1 MNQDT
6 PLILIAKLINNVP
19 KNLPPSE
26 KVIFFNRR
34 DRKILDKKPLIGGSH
49 IEYYHVSTTE
59 IETYKDLPITIEDY
73 ATDRKLGLLVK
84 YQASCE
90 PGNERQLIEG
100 LCSDNLPGLNLNK
113 RIERWIRDLTRDRAT
128 EFIDQFVTQL
138 RWLEQELRQQAANI
152 GLRLD
157 VQVVPDNKGYMY
169 YLISTARATQPLAVR
184 ENLIVLFHDVTN
196 DRNMGV
202 TIAYTA
208 RLRDAKNRDQAIQE
222 LSEHISVEEALD
234 EKIKEWSYE
243 FVGDQTAKFIDNY
256 DGQFASLKSRLENN
270 AKTYLNLLLDT
281 RIEAEGNPVEE
292 IIFQTKDPS
301 NIAQGTHTVPI
312 RGIATGR
319 DIGIVITYQAG
330 FSLGDR
336 QRVLQTF
343 SSSKS
348 LPSEINQRLETW
360 VARFIDQK
368 TADEFITHYTD
379 TAQDLKEFIQQ
390 RASFE
395 TGLHL
400 ELRLVLDKQDK
411 LIPFEIGSSQ
421 RHADLA
427 VHVKDYDTELKL
439 KFHTILIADEDNIVS
454 AVLRSQQR
462 DEFSIAKFVKKKIN
476 EYLLNEVT
484 LDQFCYELKTNMRD
498 GLLNY
503 LNLSLKEYGRKVGF
517 LSLDSDDVSSVV
529 PQKII
534 EIDHPVICTVQGY
547 SEPISVRNI
556 VQMLPDR
563 SNLAMFRKMVPES
576 LADEQEKMPL
586 RVWVESELEKIVKP
600 KLLQKRYI
608 DVLTK
613 FNIVSEA
620 IKKEM
625 QQSASKIGF
634 SVEQIVSVPDL
645 KHDELK
651 RDFAIEIEEERYR
664 TSDANVEVKLN
675 TAVTAR
681 IKNFEVIEAYLDHNT
696 NVQDLMKAAIHNT
709 IRDHLDNVDP
719 ERYYMR
725 FYHPGINEKG
735 QPIVNQ
741 TTGKPE
747 TKSVKQELEEKIT
760 ELLEKTFGAKVINVV
775 PRQRNTDIIE
785 RFKELRGKIGRFE
798 FEIRPSGGEVVK
810 FFAEFQVL
818 GVETNSWYLFQ
829 ERIEDLQRLLQPLR
843 QERDRLKAVY
853 SKWIEKRFD
862 DDEDELKKTRDR
874 ILDIERELSGID
886 VIRQAIESGV
896 RDQLTQLGTHLS
908 ANLAPKQLDALKI
921 KINEWARASVK
932 RQYGLEV
939 SIENLHRLS
948 TPEEDRQALLRS
960 KSQEVLYTLKGNE
973 VDKVLASA
981 DADKEQ
987 HETYLKMMKSSR
999 QAKSNELKL
1008 LHEKR
1013 ASLIT
1018 KSDPESYQDDLKHLD
1033 QQIENLVK
1041 DISVPSLQNAADEL
1055 KAIAAQ
1061 PALEP
1066 DSFFN
1071 LLEQLGTSPQL
1082 GSSQNL
1088 PKIESQS
1095 TDEPVLEAE
1104 LIDNKKLSDAE
1115 ENPEA

>member
-1 MNQDT
+1 MYQAT
-6 PLILIAKLINNVP
+6 PLTLIVKQIDTVP

-34 DRKILDKKPLIGGSH
+34 DRKTLDKKPLIGGSH

-59 IETYKDLPITIEDY
+59 IETYKDLPITVEDY
-73 ATDRKLGLLVK
+73 TTDRKLGLLVN

-90 PGNERQLIEG
+90 LGNERQLIEG
-100 LCSDNLPGLNLNK
+100 LCSDNLPSLNLNK

-128 EFIDQFVTQL
+128 DFIDHFVTRL
-138 RWLEQELRQQAANI
+138 RWLEQELRQQAETI

-157 VQVVPDNKGYMY
+157 VQVTPDKEGYMY

-184 ENLIVLFHDVTN
+184 ENLTIPFHDVTN

-202 TIAYTA
+202 SIAYTA
-208 RLRDAKNRDQAIQE
+208 RLRDAKNRDQAIKE
-222 LSEHISVEEALD
+222 LSEHSSVEDALD

-256 DGQFASLKSRLENN
+256 DGQFVGLKSRLENN

-292 IIFQTKDPS
+292 IIFKTKDPS
-301 NIAQGTHTVPI
+301 NIAQGTHTIPI

-319 DIGIVITYQAG
+319 DISIVVTYQAG
-330 FSLGDR
+330 FFLGDR
-336 QRVLQTF
+336 QRVLQAF

-348 LPSEINQRLETW
+348 LPSEINRRLETW

-379 TAQDLKEFIQQ
+379 VVQDLKEFIQQ
-390 RASFE
+390 KASTE

-411 LIPFEIGSSQ
+411 LISFEIGSSQ

-427 VHVKDYDTELKL
+427 VHVKDYDSELKL
-439 KFHTILIADEDNIVS
+439 KFHTILIADEDNIIN
-454 AVLRSQQR
+454 AVLRSQPR
-462 DEFSIAKFVKKKIN
+462 DEVHIAGFIKKKIN
-476 EYLLNEVT
+476 EFLLAEVT
-484 LDQFCYELKTNMRD
+484 LDKFCYELKTNVRD
-498 GLLNY
+498 GLLKY

-529 PQKII
+529 PRKII
-534 EIDHPVICTVQGY
+534 EIDYSVICTVQGY
-547 SEPISVRNI
+547 SKPISVRNI

-563 SNLAMFRKMVPES
+563 SNLAMFRKMVPEN
-576 LADEQEKMPL
+576 LADGLGKTPL

-600 KLLQKRYI
+600 ELLQKRYI

-613 FNIVSEA
+613 FDTVSDV
-620 IKKEM
+620 IKKGM
-625 QQSASKIGF
+625 QESASKIGF
-634 SVEQIVSVPDL
+634 SVEQIVSVPNL

-651 RDFAIEIEEERYR
+651 RDFLIEIEEERYR

-681 IKNFEVIEAYLDHNT
+681 IENFGKIEAYLDPDT
-696 NVQDLMKAAIHNT
+696 NVQDLMKTAIHNT

-725 FYHPGINEKG
+725 FYHHRVNEKG
-735 QPIVNQ
+735 QPIVDQ
-741 TTGKPE
+741 LTGNSE
-747 TKSVKQELEEKIT
+747 TRSVKQELVEKIT
-760 ELLEKTFGAKVINVV
+760 KLLEETFGAKVINVV

-785 RFKELRGKIGRFE
+785 RFNELQGKIGRFE
-798 FEIRPSGGEVVK
+798 FEIRPSGGEAVK

-818 GVETNSWYLFQ
+818 GVESNSWYLFQ
-829 ERIEDLQRLLQPLR
+829 ARIEDLQRLLQPLR
-843 QERDRLKAVY
+843 QERDRLQAVY
-853 SKWIEKRFD
+853 SRQMERSFI
-862 DDEDELKKTRDR
+862 DDEAELEKTRDR

-896 RDQLTQLGTHLS
+896 RDQLTQLGNHLS
-908 ANLAPKQLDALKI
+908 ANLAPQQLDALKI

-939 SIENLHRLS
+939 SVENLHRLS
-948 TPEEDRQALLRS
+948 TPEEDRQAALQS
-960 KSQEVLYTLKGNE
+960 KSQEARYTLKENE
-973 VDKVLASA
+973 VDKVLALA
-981 DADKEQ
+981 EADKDQ
-987 HETYLKMMKSSR
+987 HETYIRMLKSDR
-999 QAKSNELKL
+999 QAKFNELKL

-1013 ASLIT
+1013 ARLIT
-1018 KSDPESYQDDLKHLD
+1018 KLDPESYEDELKHLD
-1033 QQIENLVK
+1033 QQIEALVK
-1041 DISVPSLQNAADEL
+1041 EVSVPSLESAAGQL
-1055 KAIAAQ
+1055 QAIAAQ
-1061 PALEP
+1061 PTSEP
-1066 DSFFN
+1066 DNFFN
-1071 LLEQLGTSPQL
+1071 LLEQLGASPKL
-1082 GSSQNL
+1082 GSSQN
-1088 PKIESQS
+1088 PSQIESQS
-1095 TDEPVLEAE
+1095 TDEPVIEAE
-1104 LIDNKKLSDAE
+1104 VIDNKNLPDARETPE
-1115 ENPEA
+1115 E